1 MAAYKLKWSS
11 LLHLTEL
18 DFIPEAPK
26 VLSVSDELLQS
37 ISWLTG
43 ATKHDRKLIRCNE
56 LGAVLVGN
64 AWDNLTSVETDE
76 LIPASDSPDTYTAT
90 KANRGV
96 LIATSTQMVMADFY
110 QVGDSVYERFYLPPY
125 CLYFYPYKI
134 VKVIVATV
142 PFTGGTTSYVG
153 VTALN

>member
-1 MAAYKLKWSS
+1 MSAYKLKWSS

-26 VLSVSDELLQS
+26 VLSVSDELIQS
-37 ISWLTG
+37 LSWLTG

-76 LIPASDSPDTYTAT
+76 LYPESGSAKTYTAT
-90 KANRGV
+90 LANKGV
-96 LIATSTQMVMADFY
+96 LIATSTQMVMVDFY
-110 QVGDSVYERFYLPPY
+110 QVGDSVYDRFYLPSN
-125 CLYFYPYKI
+125 CLYFYPYKT
-134 VKVIVATV
+134 VKVIVSTV
-142 PFTGGTTSYVG
+142 PFSGGTASYVG
-153 VTALN
+153 ITALN